1 MKKDAIMKKEAAIS
15 KMTKTWIANDIFDL
29 SNVQGIFM
37 KNLVL
42 FSAGEILSPLSATLT
57 QYIRDLAF

>member
-1 MKKDAIMKKEAAIS
+1 MKKEAAIS

-37 KNLVL
+37 QNLVL
-42 FSAGEILSPLSATLT
+42 VSAGEILSPLFATLT
-57 QYIRDLAF
+57 QYIRDLTFKL